1 MFWLWLGIVITLA
14 LIEIIT
20 VNLTTVWFVISG
32 IISMLVSLFTGNYY
46 IQFAIF
52 VIVGAILLIFTK
64 PYFLKKIKIHKEST
78 NLDRVIGMIGI
89 VTEDI
94 TRFNPGEVKVDGKRW
109 TAIAEKEIKKDA
121 SVRVKKIDGVKIIV
135 EEV

>member
-1 MFWLWLGIVITLA
+1 MFWLWLGIVISLA

-20 VNLTTVWFVISG
+20 VNLTTIWFVASG
-32 IISMLVSLFTGNYY
+32 IIAMFVSLLTDNYY
-46 IQFAIF
+46 IQFALF
-52 VIVGAILLIFTK
+52 VIIGTILLIFTK

-94 TRFNPGEVKVDGKRW
+94 TKFNPGEVKVDGKRW
-109 TAIAEKEIKKDA
+109 TAISDKEIKKNT

>member
-52 VIVGAILLIFTK
+52 VIVGTILLIFTK
-64 PYFLKKIKIHKEST
+64 PYFLKLIKIHKEST

-89 VTEDI
+89 VTLDI
-94 TRFNPGEVKVDGKRW
+94 TKFNPGEVKVDGKRW

>member
-1 MFWLWLGIVITLA
+1 MFWLWLGIVISLA

-20 VNLTTVWFVISG
+20 VNLTTIWFVASG
-32 IISMLVSLFTGNYY
+32 IIAMFASLLTDNYY
-46 IQFAIF
+46 IQFALF
-52 VIVGAILLIFTK
+52 VIIGTILLIFTK

-94 TRFNPGEVKVDGKRW
+94 TKFNPGEVKVDGKRW
-109 TAIAEKEIKKDA
+109 TAISDKEIKKNT